1 MALNVRHRFSR
12 NSGKLASAGKVL
24 SGKKKI
30 YLRRLLRLPPPRTT
44 ARLKL
49 PYSMFAA
56 DGRLEV
62 RVTRKRQDIIAAQ
75 ELRYRVFYQE
85 LGASATR
92 RMAAKG
98 RDFDEFDGRCDHLLV
113 IDHNLPKGQSVV
125 GTYRILRHE
134 VAMQYGGFYSA
145 TEYDIMPLVAN
156 IARTGELM
164 ELGRSCVHP
173 DYRTNWVI
181 QLLWRGLAG
190 YIQAHE
196 VKYMFGCASLPG
208 TDSEALKLPLSYL
221 HHEHLAPPDLLA
233 HALPERCVD
242 MNLMARDEIDKAAAR
257 KSLPPLIKA
266 YLRLGAFIGDGAVVD
281 RQFDTTDVFIV
292 LPLDR
297 VANKYREHFE
307 RSETAAAE

>member
-1 MALNVRHRFSR
+1 MALNVRDRFSR
-12 NSGKLASAGKVL
+12 KRQLP
-24 SGKKKI
+24 GKKRI
-30 YLRRLLRLPPPRTT
+30 HLRRLLRLPPPRAT

-49 PYSMFAA
+49 PYSMLAA

-75 ELRYRVFYQE
+75 ELRYLVFYEE

-113 IDHNLPKGQSVV
+113 IDHNRPKGESVV

-134 VAMQYGGFYSA
+134 VAIQYGGFYSA

-156 IARTGELM
+156 IAGTGELM

-190 YIQAHE
+190 YIQAYE
-196 VKYMFGCASLPG
+196 IKYMFGCASLPG
-208 TDSEALKLPLSYL
+208 TDPTALKLPLSFLY
-221 HHEHLAPPDLLA
+221 HEYLAPRELMA
-233 HALPERCVD
+233 HALPERYVD
-242 MNLMARDEIDKAAAR
+242 MNLMAQDEIDRAAAR

-266 YLRLGAFIGDGAVVD
+266 YLRLGAFIGDGAVID
-281 RQFDTTDVFIV
+281 RQFGTTDVFIV

-297 VANKYREHFE
+297 IADKYHEHFE
-307 RSETAAAE
+307 RGAAAAPAE

>member
-1 MALNVRHRFSR
+1 MALNVRNRFSR
-12 NSGKLASAGKVL
+12 KRARAGKIL

-49 PYSMFAA
+49 PYSTFTAER
-56 DGRLEV
+56 RLEV
-62 RVTRKRQDIIAAQ
+62 RVTRKRADIIAAQ
-75 ELRYRVFYQE
+75 ELRYRVFYEE

-113 IDHNLPKGQSVV
+113 IDHNLPKGESVV

-208 TDSEALKLPLSYL
+208 TDSEALKLPLSFL
-221 HHEHLAPPDLLA
+221 HHEHLAPRELLA
-233 HALPERCVD
+233 HALPERYVD

-266 YLRLGAFIGDGAVVD
+266 YLRLGAFIGDGAVID

-297 VANKYREHFE
+297 VADKYRAHFE
-307 RSETAAAE
+307 RGETASAE

>member
-1 MALNVRHRFSR
+1 MALNVRNRFSR
-12 NSGKLASAGKVL
+12 KRARAGKIL

-49 PYSMFAA
+49 PYSTFAA
-56 DGRLEV
+56 EGRLEV
-62 RVTRKRQDIIAAQ
+62 RVTRKRADIIAAQ
-75 ELRYRVFYQE
+75 ELRYRVFYEE

-113 IDHNLPKGQSVV
+113 IDHNLPKGESVV

-208 TDSEALKLPLSYL
+208 IDSEVLKLPLSFL
-221 HHEHLAPPDLLA
+221 HHEHLAPRELLA
-233 HALPERCVD
+233 HALPERYVD

-266 YLRLGAFIGDGAVVD
+266 YLRLGAFIGDGAVID
-281 RQFDTTDVFIV
+281 HQFDTTDVFIV

-297 VANKYREHFE
+297 VADKYREHFE
-307 RSETAAAE
+307 RGETASAE

>member
-12 NSGKLASAGKVL
+12 NSGKVASAGKVL

-75 ELRYRVFYQE
+75 ELRYSVFYEE

-134 VAMQYGGFYSA
+134 VAMRYGGFYSA

-156 IARTGELM
+156 LARTGELM

-208 TDSEALKLPLSYL
+208 TDAQALKLPLSFL
-221 HHEHLAPPDLLA
+221 HHEHLAPRELLA
-233 HALPERCVD
+233 HALPERYVD

-266 YLRLGAFIGDGAVVD
+266 YLRLGAFIGDGAVTD

-297 VANKYREHFE
+297 VADKYREHFE
-307 RSETAAAE
+307 RSEAAPAE